1 MAAYGARGS
10 LIALISL
17 AYAAKLGRFSHG
29 LNLVLTDQPVSTER
43 RRLVAGNWKM
53 NGSRAMATALARAVV
68 DAGLDNALDVVLC
81 PPAPYLDVVG
91 ASVAGSGVAL
101 GAQDCSEHE
110 VGAYTGEVAASMLA
124 DSGCGYVIIG
134 HSERRQMF
142 GDSDAR
148 VVAKLRAAC
157 ANGLTP
163 IFCIGE
169 TLAERRADATESV
182 IARQLDA
189 LLSLPDAA
197 ALLAHMVVAYEPVWA
212 IGSGVSATSAEAQ
225 AVHAAIRA
233 RLAGVDA
240 HRAARVRLLYGG
252 SVKPDN
258 AVELFAMP
266 DIDGGLIG
274 GAALIAASFIAVC
287 RAALA

>member
-1 MAAYGARGS
+1 M
-10 LIALISL
+10 
-17 AYAAKLGRFSHG
+17 
-29 LNLVLTDQPVSTER
+29 TDPSVSTER

-53 NGSRAMATALARAVV
+53 NGSRAMATVLARALV

-81 PPAPYLDVVG
+81 PPTPYLDVVA

-110 VGAYTGEVAASMLA
+110 AGAYTGEVSVAMLA
-124 DSGCGYVIIG
+124 DCGCAYVIVG

-142 GDSDAR
+142 NDTDAR
-148 VVAKLRAAC
+148 VVAKLKAAC
-157 ANGLTP
+157 GQGLTP
-163 IFCIGE
+163 IFCVGE
-169 TLAERRADATESV
+169 TLAERRGGATETV

-189 LLSLPDAA
+189 LFMQPEAA
-197 ALLAHMVVAYEPVWA
+197 SLLAQIVIAYEPVWA
-212 IGSGVSATSAEAQ
+212 IGTGESATPGQAQ
-225 AVHAAIRA
+225 AVHAAIRV
-233 RLAGVDA
+233 RLAGVEQGLA
-240 HRAARVRLLYGG
+240 ERMRILYGG

-258 AVELFAMP
+258 AAELFAMP

-274 GAALIAASFIAVC
+274 GAALVAASFIAVC

>member
-1 MAAYGARGS
+1 
-10 LIALISL
+10 
-17 AYAAKLGRFSHG
+17 
-29 LNLVLTDQPVSTER
+29 
-43 RRLVAGNWKM
+43 
-53 NGSRAMATALARAVV
+53 MATGLARAVV

-91 ASVAGSGVAL
+91 ASIAGSSVAL

-110 VGAYTGEVAASMLA
+110 PGAFTGEVAASMLVDCA
-124 DSGCGYVIIG
+124 CSFVIVG

-148 VVAKLRAAC
+148 VVAKIKAAS
-157 ANGLTP
+157 AQGLTP
-163 IFCIGE
+163 IFCVGE
-169 TLAERRADATESV
+169 TLDERRADATETV
-182 IARQLDA
+182 INRQLDA
-189 LLSLPDAA
+189 LLALPEAVG
-197 ALLAHMVVAYEPVWA
+197 LLSRMVIAYEPVWA
-212 IGSGVSATSAEAQ
+212 IGTGESATPAQAQ
-225 AVHAAIRA
+225 AVHAAIRV
-233 RLAGVDA
+233 RLAGLDA
-240 HRAARVRLLYGG
+240 GLAARTRILYGG

-274 GAALIAASFIAVC
+274 GAALVAASFIAVC

>member
-1 MAAYGARGS
+1 
-10 LIALISL
+10 
-17 AYAAKLGRFSHG
+17 
-29 LNLVLTDQPVSTER
+29 
-43 RRLVAGNWKM
+43 M
-53 NGSRAMATALARAVV
+53 NGSRLMATALARAVV
-68 DAGLDNALDVVLC
+68 DAGLDNILDVVLC
-81 PPAPYLDVVG
+81 PPTPYLDVVG
-91 ASVAGSGVAL
+91 AGIAGSGVAL
-101 GAQDCSEHE
+101 GAQDCSEHAP
-110 VGAYTGEVAASMLA
+110 GAYTGEVAASMLV
-124 DSGCGYVIIG
+124 DCGCGFVILG

-148 VVAKLRAAC
+148 IVAKLKAAC
-157 ANGLTP
+157 AEGLTP
-163 IFCIGE
+163 IFCVGE
-169 TLAERRADATESV
+169 TLAERRADATEAV

-189 LLSLPDAA
+189 ALSLPEAA
-197 ALLAHMVVAYEPVWA
+197 DLLSRMVIAYEPVWA
-212 IGSGVSATSAEAQ
+212 IGSGESATPDQAQ

-240 HRAARVRLLYGG
+240 GLAARTRILYGG

-274 GAALIAASFIAVC
+274 GAALVAASFIAVC

>member
-1 MAAYGARGS
+1 
-10 LIALISL
+10 
-17 AYAAKLGRFSHG
+17 
-29 LNLVLTDQPVSTER
+29 
-43 RRLVAGNWKM
+43 M

-110 VGAYTGEVAASMLA
+110 PGAYTGEVAASMLVDCA
-124 DSGCGYVIIG
+124 CSHVIVG

-148 VVAKLRAAC
+148 VIAKLKAAC
-157 ANGLTP
+157 ASGLTP
-163 IFCIGE
+163 IFCVGE
-169 TLAERRADATESV
+169 TLAERRADATDSV
-182 IARQLDA
+182 IARQLDV
-189 LLSLPDAA
+189 LLTLPEAA
-197 ALLAHMVVAYEPVWA
+197 ALLAQMVIAYEPVWA
-212 IGSGVSATSAEAQ
+212 IGTGESATPAQAQ

-240 HRAARVRLLYGG
+240 GLAARTRILYGG

-274 GAALIAASFIAVC
+274 GAALVAASFIAVC

>member
-1 MAAYGARGS
+1 
-10 LIALISL
+10 
-17 AYAAKLGRFSHG
+17 
-29 LNLVLTDQPVSTER
+29 
-43 RRLVAGNWKM
+43 M
-53 NGSRAMATALARAVV
+53 NGSHAMATALTRAVV
-68 DAGLDNALDVVLC
+68 DAGLDNVLDVVLC
-81 PPAPYLDVVG
+81 PPAPYLEVVG
-91 ASVAGSGVAL
+91 ASVAGSGVAF

-110 VGAYTGEVAASMLA
+110 AGAYTGEVAAGMLA
-124 DSGCGYVIIG
+124 DCGCAYVIIG

-148 VVAKLRAAC
+148 VVAKLKAAC
-157 ANGLTP
+157 GHGLIP

-169 TLAERRADATESV
+169 TLAERRADATETV

-189 LLSLPDAA
+189 LLTLPEAA
-197 ALLAHMVVAYEPVWA
+197 GLLARMVIAYEPVWA
-212 IGSGVSATSAEAQ
+212 IGTGESATPAQAQ

-233 RLAGVDA
+233 RLAGTDA
-240 HRAARVRLLYGG
+240 ALAARTRIVYGG

-258 AVELFAMP
+258 AAELFAMP

-274 GAALIAASFIAVC
+274 GAALVAASFIAVC